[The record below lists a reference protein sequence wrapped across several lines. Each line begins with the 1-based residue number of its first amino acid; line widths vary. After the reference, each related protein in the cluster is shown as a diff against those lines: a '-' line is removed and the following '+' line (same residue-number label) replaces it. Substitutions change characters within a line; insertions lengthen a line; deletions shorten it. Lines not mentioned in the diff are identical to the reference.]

1 MCSQPFIVDYARLTM
16 KCKMNSFDPGNILSP
31 KHLRFGTRLMV
42 KNPFIG
48 LKSRHLNSEDDFGM
62 KTASNRK
69 NKTTFTP

>member
-1 MCSQPFIVDYARLTM
+1 MPKSCACAISVDWYQKSYIDEIRLPLLYLEAL
-16 KCKMNSFDPGNILSP
+16 D
-31 KHLRFGTRLMV
+31 LMV